1 MLAQLGVGSQ
11 HYEAQDLKTFV
22 FAEVIEGEVSGLVG
36 NVSAVEK
43 EIGMA
48 AIAFDL

>member
-1 MLAQLGVGSQ
+1 MLAQLGVWSQ
-11 HYEAQDLKTFV
+11 HYEAQNLKTFV
-22 FAEVIEGEVSGLVG
+22 FAEVIEGVVSGLVG

-43 EIGMA
+43 EIEMA